1 MHLPPFVLFL
11 LLLIAGVPAM
21 AQTPVSLDGPKIEL
35 QGHLGSWVDSERTLT
50 ITQVADPA
58 VAHRFAPVA
67 GGLERSQIGGA
78 VWIRF
83 TVVNR
88 QPADK
93 EWWLEVHPAFLR
105 HVVLYAPDG
114 HGGYG
119 VREDGTSIPFA
130 QREIGYRNPLFKL
143 EIPEG
148 EPRTYYMRI
157 DSSVW
162 RAVKLTLWQPAA
174 FLSAVGKEQLLF
186 GLYIGIY
193 VLLTLASLWFERV
206 MRDRVYLCFALYVS
220 GCIFTTLTST
230 GLWQQ
235 YVMPTHPQWFPAIF
249 MLSMAFMIGCC
260 VQFFFYFVNMPRS
273 RPRFTRI
280 YLGSVW
286 AFCILAFLASLT
298 AYGRYAVHLFQLGLV
313 LVILPV
319 TVFVLWRPALRS
331 ASEIRLTFIVGGIF
345 LTGSLVYV
353 SLVNYQLLPSTWF
366 SQNAMYISSMT
377 FFLIV
382 FYAVSRRYYAMRLDK
397 EIAQREMLRISHRSE
412 QELEKLVNVRTR
424 ELVKAKQNA
433 ESALSHAQTVQ
444 REQRQ
449 FIATVSHE
457 LRTPL
462 AVIDATAQNLER
474 EAAQASSK
482 GRARVQK
489 IRQATRRLSLLFDD
503 YLNDERFEQFSHGI
517 SPQKIPI
524 LPLFEDAVDAAQALS
539 DHHVAHI
546 EVDAAL
552 LLHADPHGLRL
563 TLRTL
568 VDNAVKYSPPGSNI
582 VLSARE
588 TWDGWQIDIADDGP
602 AIREDERAQIFERY
616 YRGRARANR
625 VGTGLGLT
633 LARQFARQHG
643 GELMLICPPEGGN
656 VFRIFLPRVPD

>member
-1 MHLPPFVLFL
+1 
-11 LLLIAGVPAM
+11 M
-21 AQTPVSLDGPKIEL
+21 AQTPVSLDAPKVAL
-35 QGHLGSWVDSERTLT
+35 QGHLDSWVDSDRTST
-50 ITQVADPA
+50 IAQVADPA
-58 VAHRFAPVA
+58 MANRFVPVA
-67 GGLERSQIGGA
+67 RGLERGQVGAA

-105 HVVLYAPDG
+105 HIVLYAPDG
-114 HGGYG
+114 RGGYAA
-119 VREDGTSIPFA
+119 REDGTSIPFA

-143 EIPEG
+143 EIPDG
-148 EPRTYYMRI
+148 ELRTYYMRI
-157 DSSVW
+157 DSGVW
-162 RAVKLTLWQPAA
+162 RTVKLTLWQPTA

-193 VLLTLASLWFERV
+193 MLLTLASLWFERV

-220 GCIFTTLTST
+220 GCIFTTLTTT

-235 YVMPTHPQWFPAIF
+235 YVMPAHPQWFPALF
-249 MLSMAFMIGCC
+249 MLSMAFMFGSCI
-260 VQFFFYFVNMPRS
+260 QFFFHFVNMPRS

-280 YLGSVW
+280 YLNSVW
-286 AFCILAFLASLT
+286 TFCALAFMFSLT
-298 AYGRYAVHLFQLGLV
+298 PYGRYAVHLVQLGMV
-313 LVILPV
+313 LVIIPASV
-319 TVFVLWRPALRS
+319 IVLWRPALRS
-331 ASEIRLTFIVGGIF
+331 ANEIRLTFIVGGVF
-345 LTGSLVYV
+345 LTGSFFYV
-353 SLVNYQLLPSTWF
+353 SLVNYQFLPSTWF

-397 EIAQREMLRISHRSE
+397 ELAQHKMLRISHRSE
-412 QELEKLVNVRTR
+412 QELEKLVDVRTR
-424 ELVKAKQNA
+424 ELIKAKQSV

-474 EAAQASSK
+474 EAAAASSK

-539 DHHVAHI
+539 DHHVPHI
-546 EVDAAL
+546 EVDPGL
-552 LLHADPHGLRL
+552 LLHADPNGLRL
-563 TLRTL
+563 ILRTL

-588 TWDGWQIDIADDGP
+588 TLGGWHIDIADDGP
-602 AIREDERAQIFERY
+602 AIREDERERIFERY

-633 LARQFARQHG
+633 LARQFVQQHG
-643 GELMLICPPEGGN
+643 GELTLICPPGGGN
-656 VFRIFLPRVPD
+656 IFRIFLPVAQV